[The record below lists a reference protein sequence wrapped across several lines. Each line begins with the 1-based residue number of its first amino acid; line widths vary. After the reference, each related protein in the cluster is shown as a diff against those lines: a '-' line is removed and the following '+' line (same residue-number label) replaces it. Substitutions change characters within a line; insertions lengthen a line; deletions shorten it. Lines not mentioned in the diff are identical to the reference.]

1 MRKRGIAW
9 LLSMSILLSCFPA
22 PVFAE
27 GTEADIA
34 PEGTYMGDTPAL
46 DSEYVMEPVD
56 AGGDEQTGN
65 GENIENGIMPVNEPD
80 DDETPGN
87 GAGTE
92 NNDDGMNP
100 LSGDSG
106 EENAEETPAS
116 SERYVT
122 IKARVNELSDSSYW
136 AGLTTAGRKNA
147 RAEVRG
153 FITELNAVSSESAEA
168 GAMTAEEANEL
179 LSRITENVLPIYARY
194 TELSNRIE
202 TLSGAGFWSG
212 KTAAECAQLK
222 TEVDEMQSEL
232 EAIIDGA
239 GKTNVGIT
247 PEEAVEL
254 LGMIA
259 DNVLPVYEL
268 YSGQNVL
275 CAEGTPSLPT
285 ATHRIFLLNMAQ
297 SHTAEQYEVYGIPYT
312 ESFTE
317 GQAAISAE
325 AMVNPA
331 DCLYTFQRING
342 SEFRIHSGDIYLDN
356 SKNAAIP
363 NSNDENTSYAL
374 ETGFD
379 GGSFHLHQVQGGTSY
394 LYFYRNGTSTFGRV
408 SYMPDDSFRHAC
420 SFLIFMQDEAAGGCL
435 PGYRLIK
442 STSELGN
449 SAQCLIAAYYD
460 GGLYLLKP
468 GTSADSAAH
477 VGRVATKIT
486 VTMDAEAT
494 SQVITHTSTATGK
507 LYYIAAVGNPANT
520 TPAAGSSTE
529 TITIALK
536 DNANS
541 FDETIISRVKS
552 FQADELHKE
561 NVPESVKITLS
572 TPEEIKTDVKI
583 WSGAGYDLAPNA
595 GETLDAYAYELTPYD
610 DGFLVSAEAVNG
622 GLVFLNI
629 NGEGSSDQ
637 GYPNSTTPNKIL
649 FKAVGAGNFR
659 IYDTTNGAENG
670 VLKYSKWNFFTKTPG
685 GAVDES
691 YRFYLF
697 GKTKTGYHQ
706 IFNESE
712 LGGNGYNRILIT
724 ATKDDEEFFVLRPFS
739 GTTSRNA
746 HTARIESPC
755 FCQQTAINIQ
765 CENAAGLSEF
775 SFTLGDAKTVSASYT
790 VKIQR
795 DTDSFQSNPKNTVTG
810 KEFTISVPADA
821 ASGAAKPYTIR
832 NVPAYL
838 VGKEISY
845 NPGGIASLTIT
856 GTNAPE
862 SYGCRHDGSNKGY
875 PENYNGEEVALS
887 DCLFQW
893 NGTGAAGT
901 FRQNDIYLNL
911 SAVKNP
917 YTGSGSSA
925 NVTVEAA
932 ADKSGIFRIH
942 SGDNYLAFRR
952 NNWGVFFTRGLD
964 AALSKDITAKDCDFY
979 IYATGDDADSRSPYL
994 PGYHLITAV
1003 SELTDGGSYL
1013 IAAFFDDNLYI
1024 LNPSAGGANDN
1035 VVMANKTHTTGSS
1048 DLTFLGKSVGM
1059 TEITVNL
1066 GSSAD
1071 AEDQSVTYT
1080 VHVVKEPGIQSLT
1093 PDAFISNSGA
1103 ASGMPVNKITMSA
1116 GLTYEVVPA
1125 GVNPNE
1131 IDYWVSSDSSVATV
1145 ENGIITA
1152 IPSRNVFGQCYIG
1165 CADKSGNLYAM
1176 EVVVIQTSSSVQTKH
1191 WDLYVEDVENSDVYY
1206 TWTQE
1211 EKVKYT
1217 TDDLKQVYEHE
1228 VLYVAIDTGAGTGM
1242 NFFGKAH
1249 TGYALAFMNATNSN
1263 GDYKSITADK
1273 AEDTVYYKSP
1283 GAQNQINGNICSA
1296 DTMKSLITAAK
1307 ELNCTGAMGFSRT
1320 SSSRISFRS
1329 CKLPTLEKKVLAV
1342 IPADPDHPGQYK
1354 DPVAYRDGMQVYKG
1368 DEVHF
1373 MITVRV
1379 PISDL
1384 SGLITYDKAFVTDLL
1399 PGAQIVAFSV
1409 NEVNEGN
1416 IWSAHNNADT
1426 MNIAADLNKPE
1437 NYPAGLQET
1446 LVRLYVRYIIKDSD
1460 ASNLNSGIHL
1470 VNEAEFEYQYHTSY
1484 DEKSVSAS
1492 ASARAILTVGMRQ
1505 YLKFVNLSLS
1515 DSIGVNVYFPYGNS
1529 EAIGGISNLPQNWIE
1544 RGYKVVYEVGA
1555 DGAMVKSKAIRFSE
1569 GTDSTV
1575 TASGK
1580 IVKCK
1585 RFSIDIAPQDL
1596 STPIYVYIVD
1606 ENGDRITEKQTF
1618 TVRDYAK
1625 QVLGSKEKLVNTWH
1639 INDPNTDFN
1648 YAANKYDE
1656 LTAMIRAMLNYGTAM
1671 QDLLRYRTG
1680 TPANSILT
1688 AAQRQIAPFSL
1699 EGKNK
1704 SDYFNSNGSNG
1715 PVIFEGMEL
1724 VFNSDNNTISIRV
1737 YFNPNG
1743 KDVTALKAVSSH
1755 IGYTSSDPLGTHF
1768 MFTEGNT
1775 ITRVHDTDRY
1785 YVSVGS
1791 GITPQQ
1797 FNNAYKI
1804 RIYYDDG
1811 TKVEESWVALSVLT
1825 YAYMLQQ
1832 SNNAGEIAENNALL
1846 KLCGA
1851 MDAYNKASETYFGTS
1866 LRIENW

>member
-56 AGGDEQTGN
+56 AGGDEQAGN
-65 GENIENGIMPVNEPD
+65 GETNDGGTAPMDVPVPE
-80 DDETPGN
+80 
-87 GAGTE
+87 E
-92 NNDDGMNP
+92 NNIDGADP
-100 LSGDSG
+100 LSGDSD
-106 EENAEETPAS
+106 EENAEKTPAP
-116 SERYVT
+116 SEEYLT
-122 IKARVNELSDSSYW
+122 IKARVDELSNTGVW
-136 AGLTTAGRKNA
+136 ADMTAAEREDA
-147 RAEVRG
+147 RVEIENIQDKLRA
-153 FITELNAVSSESAEA
+153 IKDAAEA
-168 GAMTAEEANEL
+168 DTGISCEEAQVL
-179 LSRITENVLPIYARY
+179 LDLIAENVLPICALY
-194 TELSNRIE
+194 TE
-202 TLSGAGFWSG
+202 
-212 KTAAECAQLK
+212 
-222 TEVDEMQSEL
+222 
-232 EAIIDGA
+232 
-239 GKTNVGIT
+239 
-247 PEEAVEL
+247 
-254 LGMIA
+254 
-259 DNVLPVYEL
+259 
-268 YSGQNVL
+268 QNVL

-363 NSNDENTSYAL
+363 NSNDANTSYAL

-420 SFLIFMQDEAAGGCL
+420 SFLIFMQDETAGGCL
-435 PGYRLIK
+435 PGYQLIK

-494 SQVITHTSTATGK
+494 SQVITHTSAATGK
-507 LYYIAAVGNPANT
+507 FYYIAAVGKPAGT
-520 TPAAGSSTE
+520 APAAGSSDE

-552 FQADELHKE
+552 FQAEELHRE
-561 NVPESVKITLS
+561 TVPESVKITLS
-572 TPEEIKTDVKI
+572 TPEIKTDVKI

-595 GETLDAYAYELTPYD
+595 GETLDAYAYELTPYG
-610 DGFLVSAEAVNG
+610 DGFLVSAKAVNG

-649 FKAVGAGNFR
+649 FKAVDAGNFR

-697 GKTKTGYHQ
+697 GKTETGYHQ

-765 CENAAGLSEF
+765 CENAAGLSQF
-775 SFTLGDAKTVSASYT
+775 SFTLGDAETVSASYT

-875 PENYNGEEVALS
+875 PENYSGEEVALS

-893 NGTGAAGT
+893 NGTDAAGI
-901 FRQNDIYLNL
+901 FRKNDIYLNL
-911 SAVKNP
+911 SAVKSP

-979 IYATGDDADSRSPYL
+979 IYAKGDDADSRSPYL

-1003 SELTDGGSYL
+1003 SELTDGESYL

-1152 IPSRNVFGQCYIG
+1152 IPSRNVFGQCCIG

-1211 EKVKYT
+1211 GKVTYT

-1273 AEDTVYYKSP
+1273 AEDTVYFKSP

-1342 IPADPDHPGQYK
+1342 IPADPDRPGQYK

-1399 PGAQIVAFSV
+1399 PGAEIVAFSV

-1416 IWSAHNNADT
+1416 IWSTHNNVNT
-1426 MNIAADLNKPE
+1426 MNIAEDLNKAE

-1470 VNEAEFEYQYHTSY
+1470 VNEAKFEYQYHTSY
-1484 DEKSVSAS
+1484 DEKSVNAS

-1529 EAIGGISNLPQNWIE
+1529 EAIGGISNLPQNWIDS
-1544 RGYKVVYEVGA
+1544 GYKVVYEVGA

-1606 ENGDRITEKQTF
+1606 ENGNRITEKQTF

-1688 AAQRQIAPFSL
+1688 NAQRQIAPFSL

-1775 ITRVHDTDRY
+1775 ITRVNGTDRY

-1811 TKVEESWVALSVLT
+1811 KKVEESWVALSVLT

-1866 LRIENW
+1866 LRIENWEK